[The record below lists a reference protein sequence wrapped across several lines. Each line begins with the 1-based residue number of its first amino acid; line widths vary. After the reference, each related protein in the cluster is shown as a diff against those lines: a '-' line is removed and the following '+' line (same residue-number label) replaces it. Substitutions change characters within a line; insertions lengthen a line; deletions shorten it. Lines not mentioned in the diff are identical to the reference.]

1 VKTPRAGD
9 RYWRPEVGGKIL
21 VGSVEPEC
29 DEPFWDYPA
38 DPDALDTSFTEQIT
52 NQVWRAVSAFMAVPI
67 FFPYF

>member
-1 VKTPRAGD
+1 
-9 RYWRPEVGGKIL
+9 L